1 MQVAFPRRHT
11 TFHGACGGVAFEAR
25 KPMSRAR
32 SPIDDLRLAID
43 CLPVRT
49 RRAMLDGIRSS
60 EIIVGAYS
68 DRAGGVCPMLAA
80 HRCGGRT
87 SFVSFAHAWDRFAE
101 ARRARRATPREL
113 RILEGQLEASL
124 LAEDALRPRG
134 RDRRARGAARGARRR
149 ATAGGPGGG
158 DAPRPLGV
166 AARGAAPRG
175 GARPGP
181 PRGRARS
188 APRARAD
195 RLSSAT
201 ARSGPRPVR
210 GKGRAH
216 PGDARRRR
224 DLLSA
229 RRTRTPGTEGGRL
242 P

>member
-1 MQVAFPRRHT
+1 
-11 TFHGACGGVAFEAR
+11 
-25 KPMSRAR
+25 MSRAR

-124 LAEDALRPRG
+124 LAEDRVDLGAAIADHEALR
-134 RDRRARGAARGARRR
+134 AAH
-149 ATAGGPGGG
+149 
-158 DAPRPLGV
+158 V
-166 AARGAAPRG
+166 
-175 GARPGP
+175 
-181 PRGRARS
+181 
-188 APRARAD
+188 
-195 RLSSAT
+195 
-201 ARSGPRPVR
+201 
-210 GKGRAH
+210 
-216 PGDARRRR
+216 ARRRR
-224 DLLSA
+224 EAADEGTRRGRWAWLRPRHRSSEDQRAMDRLDAELEVLRA
-229 RRTRTPGTEGGRL
+229 REPIV
-242 P
+242 